1 MVLSAG
7 AALGLLAAI
16 PQTAQAAALLIDGN
30 VTERPFTFHWMV
42 DTNDN
47 ERIRGSRT
55 DWAAMFDFGA
65 LPVQRNAICLYEHW
79 FSLDVRTTGMSLTQ
93 SPNFAARY
101 DATIA
106 RMLGERVPVGFAGM
120 ICIDIEFLPKNWGNR
135 TGGPGIYPTQS
146 YATYLYDDWYRYVSQ
161 SRPELIRGKS
171 VADAERALSD
181 SYEQVVRDFFTMTV
195 DRMRAHRP
203 DAKFGFYGV
212 PNGSRHGQYARPA
225 PNPWRDTNDR
235 YQWSI
240 DIADVVFVPLYQNRF
255 TIPDGAPQ
263 AHWWWQMTIAQSKAW
278 INENI
283 AEARR
288 LAPQKPVYALAMC
301 RYPET
306 NEMYANQWLD
316 DLALDSMFRQPKRA
330 GADGIVIWD
339 FISSQAEYNALR
351 SYMTERVF
359 PIIAETATR
368 PPTPPAPPGPGGGE
382 EPPSPPPEPPAPPQP
397 PAPPEPPA
405 PPQPPAPPEPP
416 APPQP
421 PAPPEPPAPPHP
433 PAPPEPPAPP
443 QPPSPPEPPAP
454 PQPPAPPAP
463 PEPPAPPQPPALG
476 GDGGGTPPTPPPAPG
491 AGDGPAGGSG
501 DGSGQNPPAPPVP
514 NPFARG
520 GGGTLGGGGGGGGGG
535 MSPPTPPAPPSPPGG
550 SGGQGGQGGTSGG
563 ASPGGTGGSDGGA
576 GGQGFRPATPGT
588 GGGQPT
594 VGPVP
599 DKGGTAAPAPARRIG
614 ITKGGRVIDLV
625 PRTKVVTGATPLR
638 RTVIE
643 QVAPPQIRTRN
654 LTPTPIL
661 AASAGQPRSTTSRQT
676 ATRTTV
682 WWKRL
687 AAADDSK
694 D

>member
-7 AALGLLAAI
+7 AALGLLAAM

-30 VTERPFTFHWMV
+30 VTDRPFTFHWMV

-47 ERIRGSRT
+47 ERLRGSRT
-55 DWAAMFDFGA
+55 DWQAMIDFGA

-79 FSLDVRTTGMSLTQ
+79 FLLDVRTHGMSITQ
-93 SPNFAARY
+93 EAGFNSRY
-101 DATIA
+101 AATIT
-106 RMLGERVPVGFAGM
+106 RMLDERVPAGFAGM
-120 ICIDIEFLPKNWGNR
+120 VCVDIEFHPKIWGNR
-135 TGGPGIYPTQS
+135 TGGPGLHPTMNF
-146 YATYLYDDWYRYVSQ
+146 ATHIFDDWYRYIDTR
-161 SRPELIRGKS
+161 RPELIRGKS
-171 VADAERALSD
+171 VADAERALAD
-181 SYEQVVRDFFTMTV
+181 SFEQATRDLYTQTIAI
-195 DRMRAHRP
+195 MRARRP
-203 DAKFGFYGV
+203 DAKFGFYGI
-212 PNGSRHGQYARPA
+212 PGGARHANYGRPA
-225 PNPWRDTNDR
+225 PNPFRDVNDR
-235 YQWSI
+235 LRWLV
-240 DIADVVFVPLYQNRF
+240 DLADVQFLPLYQNRF
-255 TIPDGAPQ
+255 TIPDGATQ
-263 AHWWWQMTIAQSKAW
+263 THWWRQMTIAQSKAW
-278 INENI
+278 INENV

-288 LAPQKPVYALAMC
+288 LAPDKPVYVLAMC

-306 NEMYANQWLD
+306 LDEYGNQWLD

-351 SYMTERVF
+351 SYLTERVF

-368 PPTPPAPPGPGGGE
+368 PPTPPQ
-382 EPPSPPPEPPAPPQP
+382 PPS
-397 PAPPEPPA
+397 
-405 PPQPPAPPEPP
+405 
-416 APPQP
+416 
-421 PAPPEPPAPPHP
+421 
-433 PAPPEPPAPP
+433 PPEPPAPP

-454 PQPPAPPAP
+454 PQPPSPPEPPAPPQPPSPPEPPAPPQPPSPPEPPAPPQPPSPPEPPAPPQPPSP

-501 DGSGQNPPAPPVP
+501 EGSGQNPPAPPVP

-520 GGGTLGGGGGGGGGG
+520 DGGTLGGGGGGG
-535 MSPPTPPAPPSPPGG
+535 MSPPTPPAPPSPSGG

-563 ASPGGTGGSDGGA
+563 ASPGGTGGTDGGT
-576 GGQGFRPATPGT
+576 GGQGFRPATPGA

-599 DKGGTAAPAPARRIG
+599 NKGGTATPAPARRIG

-625 PRTKVVTGATPLR
+625 PRTKVVTGAAPLR
-638 RTVIE
+638 RTLSE

-661 AASAGQPRSTTSRQT
+661 AASAGQPRSTTARQQ

-694 D
+694 H

>member
-1 MVLSAG
+1 MCSRSQPRLSARRVRGRLGAMVLSAG
-7 AALGLLAAI
+7 AALGLLAAM

-30 VTERPFTFHWMV
+30 VTDRPFTFHWMV

-47 ERIRGSRT
+47 ERLRGSRT
-55 DWAAMFDFGA
+55 DWQAMIDFGA

-79 FSLDVRTTGMSLTQ
+79 FLLDVRTHGMSITQ
-93 SPNFAARY
+93 EAGFNSRY
-101 DATIA
+101 AATIT
-106 RMLGERVPVGFAGM
+106 RMLDERVPAGFAGM
-120 ICIDIEFLPKNWGNR
+120 VCVDIEFHPKIWGNR
-135 TGGPGIYPTQS
+135 TGGPGLHPTMNF
-146 YATYLYDDWYRYVSQ
+146 ATHIFDDWYRYIDTR
-161 SRPELIRGKS
+161 RPELIRGKS
-171 VADAERALSD
+171 VADAERALAD
-181 SYEQVVRDFFTMTV
+181 SFEQATRDLYTQTIAI
-195 DRMRAHRP
+195 MRARRP
-203 DAKFGFYGV
+203 DAKFGFYGI
-212 PNGSRHGQYARPA
+212 PGGARHANYGRPA
-225 PNPWRDTNDR
+225 PNPFRDVNDR
-235 YQWSI
+235 LRWLV
-240 DIADVVFVPLYQNRF
+240 DLADVQFLPLYQNRF
-255 TIPDGAPQ
+255 TIPDGATQ
-263 AHWWWQMTIAQSKAW
+263 THWWRQMTIAQSKAW
-278 INENI
+278 INENV

-288 LAPQKPVYALAMC
+288 LAPDKPVYVLAMC

-306 NEMYANQWLD
+306 LDEYGNQWLD

-351 SYMTERVF
+351 SYLTERVF

-368 PPTPPAPPGPGGGE
+368 PPTPP
-382 EPPSPPPEPPAPPQP
+382 
-397 PAPPEPPA
+397 
-405 PPQPPAPPEPP
+405 
-416 APPQP
+416 
-421 PAPPEPPAPPHP
+421 
-433 PAPPEPPAPP
+433 

-454 PQPPAPPAP
+454 PQPPSP

-501 DGSGQNPPAPPVP
+501 EGSGQNPPAPPVP

-520 GGGTLGGGGGGGGGG
+520 DGGTLGGGGGGGG
-535 MSPPTPPAPPSPPGG
+535 MSPPTPPAPPSPSGG

-563 ASPGGTGGSDGGA
+563 ASPGGTGGTDGGT
-576 GGQGFRPATPGT
+576 GGQGFRPATPGA

-599 DKGGTAAPAPARRIG
+599 NKGGTATPAPARRIG

-638 RTVIE
+638 RTLSE
-643 QVAPPQIRTRN
+643 QVALPQIRTRN

-661 AASAGQPRSTTSRQT
+661 AASAGQPRSTTSRQQT
-676 ATRTTV
+676 TRTTV

-694 D
+694 H